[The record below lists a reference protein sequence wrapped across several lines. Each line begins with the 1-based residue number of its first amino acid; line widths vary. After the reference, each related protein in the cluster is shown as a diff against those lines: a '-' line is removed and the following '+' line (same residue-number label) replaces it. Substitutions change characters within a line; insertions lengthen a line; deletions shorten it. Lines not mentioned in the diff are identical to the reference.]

1 MLRQV
6 DEGAIMS
13 EDSTQRRLPRYQIQL
28 PLLYK
33 LSTPTSK
40 FGVGW
45 TRNLSEG
52 GALVELD
59 DRIPPDT
66 TLQLS
71 LRTDS
76 GSIEI
81 EARVTWAE
89 EARQFG
95 REVLHNLAFAN
106 LAPAHLQALR
116 DLLLPLS
123 MVPHAGGRLPLDVP
137 VTCRHKGRPGSA
149 VKGRTGDMDRGGL
162 LLYLTHRIAPG
173 TLLAVTLH
181 TTKGTVVV
189 DGEIVWAASRDGKKA
204 GELSEHGLRFTSPSW
219 TISLALGLL
228 LTEPR

>member
-1 MLRQV
+1 
-6 DEGAIMS
+6 MS
-13 EDSTQRRLPRYQIQL
+13 ENSTPRRLPRYQIQL

-33 LSTPTSK
+33 LSTPASK

-59 DRIPPDT
+59 DRVPPAT
-66 TLQLS
+66 TLHLS

-76 GSIEI
+76 GPIEI
-81 EARVTWAE
+81 EARVTWTE
-89 EARQFG
+89 EPRQFG
-95 REVLHNLAFAN
+95 RDILHNLAFAN
-106 LAPAHLQALR
+106 IPPGQLKILR

-137 VTCRHKGRPGSA
+137 VTCRHKGQAGSV
-149 VKGRTGDMDRGGL
+149 VKGRTGDVERGGL
-162 LLYLTHRIAPG
+162 LLYLTHRIPPG
-173 TLLAVTLH
+173 TPLAITLH
-181 TTKGTVVV
+181 TTKGTVIVE
-189 DGEIVWAASRDGKKA
+189 GEVVWAQSRDGKKE

-219 TISLALGLL
+219 IISLALGLL

>member
-1 MLRQV
+1 
-6 DEGAIMS
+6 MS
-13 EDSTQRRLPRYQIQL
+13 EAATQRRHPRYQIQL

-33 LSTPTSK
+33 LSAPSRK

-59 DRIPPDT
+59 DRVPPDT
-66 TLQLS
+66 TLSLS

-89 EARQFG
+89 ETRRFG
-95 REVLHNLAFAN
+95 RDVLHNLAFAK
-106 LAPAHLQALR
+106 LSPSPLQALR

-123 MVPHAGGRLPLDVP
+123 MVPHAGGRLPLEVP

-149 VKGRTGDMDRGGL
+149 VKGRTGDVDRGGL

-173 TLLAVTLH
+173 TPLAVTLH
-181 TTKGTVVV
+181 TTKGTVIVE
-189 DGEIVWAASRDGKKA
+189 GEVVWAQSRDGKRA
-204 GELSEHGLRFTSPSW
+204 GELSAHGLRFTSPSW

-228 LTEPR
+228 LAESR

>member
-1 MLRQV
+1 
-6 DEGAIMS
+6 MS
-13 EDSTQRRLPRYQIQL
+13 EDSTKRRLPRYQIQL

-52 GALVELD
+52 GAFVELD
-59 DRIPPDT
+59 ERVPPDT
-66 TLQLS
+66 PLHLS

-89 EARQFG
+89 ETRQFG
-95 REVLHNLAFAN
+95 RDVLHNLAFTN
-106 LAPAHLQALR
+106 IAPEQLKILR

-123 MVPHAGGRLPLDVP
+123 MVPHAGGRLPLEVP

-149 VKGRTGDMDRGGL
+149 VKGRTGDVERGGL

-173 TLLAVTLH
+173 TPLAITLH
-181 TTKGTVVV
+181 TTKGTVIVE
-189 DGEIVWAASRDGKKA
+189 GEVVWAESRDGKKTE
-204 GELSEHGLRFTSPSW
+204 ELSEHGLRFTSPSW

>member
-1 MLRQV
+1 
-6 DEGAIMS
+6 MS

-95 REVLHNLAFAN
+95 RDVLHNLAFAN

-123 MVPHAGGRLPLDVP
+123 MVPHAGGRLPLDIP

>member
-1 MLRQV
+1 
-6 DEGAIMS
+6 MS
-13 EDSTQRRLPRYQIQL
+13 EDSPKRRLPRYQVQL

-33 LSTPTSK
+33 LSAPMSK

-59 DRIPPDT
+59 DRVPPDT
-66 TLQLS
+66 PLHLS
-71 LRTDS
+71 LRTDT

-89 EARQFG
+89 ETRQFG
-95 REVLHNLAFAN
+95 RDVLHNLAFGN
-106 LAPAHLQALR
+106 LAPGHLQALR

-123 MVPHAGGRLPLDVP
+123 MVPHAGGRLPLEVP

-149 VKGRTGDMDRGGL
+149 VKGRTGDVDRGGL

-173 TLLAVTLH
+173 TSLAVTLH
-181 TTKGTVVV
+181 TTKGTVIVE
-189 DGEIVWAASRDGKKA
+189 GEVVWAQSRNGKEA
-204 GELSEHGLRFTSPSW
+204 GELSEHGLRFTSPSG

>member
-6 DEGAIMS
+6 VEGAMMS
-13 EDSTQRRLPRYQIQL
+13 ENSMQRRLPRYQIQL

-33 LSTPTSK
+33 LSTPTNK

-59 DRIPPDT
+59 DLVPSDT
-66 TLQLS
+66 TLHLS
-71 LRTDS
+71 LRTDA
-76 GSIEI
+76 GAIEI

-89 EARQFG
+89 EPPQFG
-95 REVLHNLAFAN
+95 RDVLHNLAFVQ
-106 LAPAHLQALR
+106 LAPDHLKALR

-123 MVPHAGGRLPLDVP
+123 LVPHAGGRLPLDIP

-149 VKGRTGDMDRGGL
+149 VKGRTGDVDRGGL
-162 LLYLTHRIAPG
+162 LLYLTHKIPPG
-173 TLLAVTLH
+173 TPLAVTLH
-181 TTKGTVVV
+181 TSKGTVVV
-189 DGEIVWAASRDGKKA
+189 EGEVVWAQSRDGKKA

>member
-1 MLRQV
+1 
-6 DEGAIMS
+6 MS
-13 EDSTQRRLPRYQIQL
+13 EPSMQHRLPRYQIQL
-28 PLLYK
+28 PLLYR

-59 DRIPPDT
+59 DRVPPDT
-66 TLQLS
+66 PLHIS

-89 EARQFG
+89 EPRQSD
-95 REVLHNLAFAN
+95 RDVLHNLVFGEI
-106 LAPAHLQALR
+106 PTGQLQTLR

-137 VTCRHKGRPGSA
+137 VTCRHKGRPGSV
-149 VKGRTGDMDRGGL
+149 VKGRTGDVDRGGL
-162 LLYLTHRIAPG
+162 LLFLNHKIPPG
-173 TLLAVTLH
+173 TPLAVTLH
-181 TTKGTVVV
+181 TTKGTVIAE
-189 DGEIVWAASRDGKKA
+189 GEVVWAESRDRREA

-228 LTEPR
+228 LSEPR

>member
-1 MLRQV
+1 MP
-6 DEGAIMS
+6 

-33 LSTPTSK
+33 LSSPTSK

-59 DRIPPDT
+59 DRVPPDT

-89 EARQFG
+89 VTRQFG
-95 REVLHNLAFAN
+95 RDVLHNLAFAN
-106 LAPAHLQALR
+106 MAPDQLKILR

-149 VKGRTGDMDRGGL
+149 VKGRTGDVDRGGL

>member
-1 MLRQV
+1 
-6 DEGAIMS
+6 MS

-59 DRIPPDT
+59 DRIPPDN

-89 EARQFG
+89 ETRQFG
-95 REVLHNLAFAN
+95 RDVLHNLAFAN
-106 LAPAHLQALR
+106 MAPDQLKILR

-123 MVPHAGGRLPLDVP
+123 MVPHAGGRLPLDIP
-137 VTCRHKGRPGSA
+137 VTCRHKGRPGSG
-149 VKGRTGDMDRGGL
+149 VKGRTGDVDRGGL
-162 LLYLTHRIAPG
+162 LLYLTHRISPG
-173 TLLAVTLH
+173 TSLAVTLH

-189 DGEIVWAASRDGKKA
+189 EGEVVWAASRDGKKA

>member
-1 MLRQV
+1 
-6 DEGAIMS
+6 MS

-95 REVLHNLAFAN
+95 RDVLHNLAFAN

-173 TLLAVTLH
+173 TLLVVTLH

-189 DGEIVWAASRDGKKA
+189 DGEVVWAASRDGKKA